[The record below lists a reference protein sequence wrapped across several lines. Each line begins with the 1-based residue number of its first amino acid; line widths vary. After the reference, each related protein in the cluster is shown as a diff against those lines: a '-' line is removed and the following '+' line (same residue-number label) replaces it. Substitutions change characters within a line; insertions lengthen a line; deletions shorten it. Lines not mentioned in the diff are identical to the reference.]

1 MQAVSKVSG
10 VAPRERLLEGF
21 VVEAAGNRVGQVSGH
36 RPGVPGFLEV
46 RAGMLGRR
54 RMMIS
59 AGDIAEIRPA
69 EKRIRLRATWMT
81 VNT

>member
-1 MQAVSKVSG
+1 VQATARGSG
-10 VAPRERLLEGF
+10 VSTRDGLLEGF
-21 VVEAAGNRVGQVSGH
+21 VVEAAGNRVGQVSGL

-59 AGDIAEIRPA
+59 AADIAEILPA
-69 EKRIRLRATWMT
+69 QKRIRLQPTWMT
-81 VNT
+81 IEA